1 MTSFYCQHCNKSFNN
16 KFKQKHLKS
25 KKHLYMYND
34 IVINKH
40 NIGNIPFSDLE
51 NIIHQ
56 YITEYNTKFDSFSIL
71 VKCNL
76 YGEDINISI
85 NNRNDSIPLCKFKEI
100 GSVFYEYSQSKK
112 VRDYVYQYALW
123 EDIKLDSNTIINNL
137 TITIFSEYYS
147 MKSKHQL
154 QQPRPIFESKILKHT
169 NNLSYTELVRKYP
182 FLVRKYKIL

>member
-1 MTSFYCQHCNKSFNN
+1 MTGFYCQHCDKSFNN
-16 KFKQKHLKS
+16 KFKQKHINS
-25 KKHLYMYND
+25 KTHLYMCNN
-34 IVINKH
+34 IVFNKH

-56 YITEYNTKFDSFSIL
+56 YITEYNTKFISFSIL

-85 NNRNDSIPLCKFKEI
+85 NNRNNSILLCKFKEI
-100 GSVFYEYSQSKK
+100 GSVFYEYSQSRK

-123 EDIKLDSNTIINNL
+123 EDLIIDSNSIINNL
-137 TITIFSEYYS
+137 TITIFSEYNS
-147 MKSKHQL
+147 MKSKHRL
-154 QQPRPIFESKILKHT
+154 QQPRAVLESKILKHT
-169 NNLSYTELVRKYP
+169 NNLSYTELVRNYP